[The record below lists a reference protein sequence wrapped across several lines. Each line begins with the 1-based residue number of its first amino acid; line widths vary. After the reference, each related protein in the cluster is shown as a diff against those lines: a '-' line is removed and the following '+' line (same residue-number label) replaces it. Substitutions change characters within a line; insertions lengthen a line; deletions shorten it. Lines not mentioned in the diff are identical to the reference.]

1 MCTASWNE
9 YALRDRLG
17 NTKEF
22 NSDFGLDWRCPERS
36 CPLHHVMRKIFSHTL
51 TGVGILLIVFVLLG
65 CRERVSYTPSEEI
78 GVKSD
83 SLEKSGL
90 SLDKLERVDSVD
102 CQPCDIN
109 SLADFEKKID
119 TCSKRDAVAFF
130 CLFDRDCANSV
141 EFSEFSNELLFVFLQ
156 KKPQLFVEALNDL
169 SSQDKLYV
177 ILEELESPIHDG
189 FDIDAIINSLEQVV
203 VAPPLNDL
211 KGKIVK
217 ALKIALSKSR

>member
-1 MCTASWNE
+1 MMISIRTA
-9 YALRDRLG
+9 
-17 NTKEF
+17 F
-22 NSDFGLDWRCPERS
+22 F
-36 CPLHHVMRKIFSHTL
+36 
-51 TGVGILLIVFVLLG
+51 IVLFVFLG
-65 CRERVSYTPSEEI
+65 CGGRVSYTPSGEI

-90 SLDKLERVDSVD
+90 SLDKLERVDSVE

-189 FDIDAIINSLEQVV
+189 FDIDAIVNSLEKVV